1 MLNHALSLPWNHCA
15 ADAGCTIV
23 EGPEETGGAMGN
35 GAAMAT
41 GRSAHDVK
49 AQRSAGGAE
58 GEQGEMGSADTAPV
72 PRGEPGQ
79 SGLQGEAAAPVSAE
93 RSDNS
98 SIAQCRCALLFASA
112 AVHTGID
119 VHHTPKKTN
128 RISEINLCFVLYEGK
143 KSQQISTATNAAI
156 HAAIA

>member
-1 MLNHALSLPWNHCA
+1 MLNHALSLPGNHCA

-41 GRSAHDVK
+41 SRSAHDVK

-58 GEQGEMGSADTAPV
+58 GEQGEIGSADTAPV
-72 PRGEPGQ
+72 PPGEPGQ

-98 SIAQCRCALLFASA
+98 SIAQRRYALLFAPA
-112 AVHTGID
+112 AVHTGTD
-119 VHHTPKKTN
+119 VHHTPKKKN
-128 RISEINLCFVLYEGK
+128 NNK
-143 KSQQISTATNAAI
+143 KQNI
-156 HAAIA
+156 

>member
-1 MLNHALSLPWNHCA
+1 
-15 ADAGCTIV
+15 
-23 EGPEETGGAMGN
+23 
-35 GAAMAT
+35 
-41 GRSAHDVK
+41 
-49 AQRSAGGAE
+49 
-58 GEQGEMGSADTAPV
+58 MGSADTAPV

-119 VHHTPKKTN
+119 VHHTPKKN

-143 KSQQISTATNAAI
+143 KSQQIFTATNAAI

>member
-1 MLNHALSLPWNHCA
+1 MLNHALSLPGNHCA

-119 VHHTPKKTN
+119 VHHTPKKN

-143 KSQQISTATNAAI
+143 KSQQIFTATNAAI

>member
-1 MLNHALSLPWNHCA
+1 MQLMPAVPLWKDQRRQAERWGMGLPWQR
-15 ADAGCTIV
+15 AG
-23 EGPEETGGAMGN
+23 
-35 GAAMAT
+35 
-41 GRSAHDVK
+41 AHMTSK
-49 AQRSAGGAE
+49 RRGLQGGAE

-72 PRGEPGQ
+72 PHGEPGQ

>member
-1 MLNHALSLPWNHCA
+1 MLNHALSLPGNHCA

-58 GEQGEMGSADTAPV
+58 GEQKEMGSADTAPV

-112 AVHTGID
+112 AVHTQID
-119 VHHTPKKTN
+119 VHHTPKKKN

-143 KSQQISTATNAAI
+143 KSQQIFTATNAAI